1 MNIKLAS
8 TLAALALSMSLM
20 GVPFQNLKFNQEMD
34 VQSLDA
40 VNKSMKSTNGLVVVS
55 SMENWGEHQYPSNV
69 NGVVFKILEDG
80 VVRFDF
86 DEDPVSE
93 PPTERLII
101 NGIPLNTLID
111 QKIQAAIVNNL
122 DSITKSSM
130 TGLVQRMVYN
140 PLWGKKLAVIGDS
153 LTSTPTLETSY
164 PYYIAQ
170 RNEMVLVHNGQ
181 PGKCLC
187 TDKGTNIA
195 AINQYTNVIPADAD
209 FILCHIGANDHEIW
223 TNGLINAVSDTTLD
237 TTTFKGC
244 WNSLLIGLKTH
255 YPNAKLGIIL
265 PNDFAE
271 NLGMKS
277 EDTPVSGVRREMVQW
292 QKMQCQM
299 LNIPVFDP
307 VEDTRQFTYHYK
319 QYRSSSE
326 TPVDDLA
333 LDWYDRTKRQIGT
346 DHAWYKTTA
355 QAWLFQTQYMKDT
368 QHMTENGNMLLSF
381 FVEQWMK
388 TTLMAN

>member
-8 TLAALALSMSLM
+8 TLATLALSMSLM
-20 GVPFQNLKFNQEMD
+20 GVPFQNLRFNQEMD
-34 VQSLDA
+34 IQSLDA

-101 NGIPLNTLID
+101 NGVPLNTLID
-111 QKIQAAIVNNL
+111 QKIQAAIDNSI
-122 DSITKSSM
+122 DAITKGSM

-140 PLWGKKLAVIGDS
+140 PLWGKKLAVIGDALS
-153 LTSTPTLETSY
+153 STPTLETSY

-271 NLGMKS
+271 NLG
-277 EDTPVSGVRREMVQW
+277 
-292 QKMQCQM
+292 
-299 LNIPVFDP
+299 
-307 VEDTRQFTYHYK
+307 
-319 QYRSSSE
+319 
-326 TPVDDLA
+326 
-333 LDWYDRTKRQIGT
+333 
-346 DHAWYKTTA
+346 
-355 QAWLFQTQYMKDT
+355 
-368 QHMTENGNMLLSF
+368 
-381 FVEQWMK
+381 
-388 TTLMAN
+388 